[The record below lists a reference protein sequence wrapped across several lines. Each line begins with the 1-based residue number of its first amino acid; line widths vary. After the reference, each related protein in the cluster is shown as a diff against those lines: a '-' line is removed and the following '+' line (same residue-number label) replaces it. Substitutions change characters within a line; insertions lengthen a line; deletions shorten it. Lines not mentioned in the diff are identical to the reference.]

1 MATVERAERLFPTG
15 RTTREIAGE
24 LGVPERT
31 VAHWRRRER
40 RTGGPRARP
49 PTCPRCDEVPL
60 DVESYAYLLGS
71 YLGDGHITVG
81 YRTACLWIYCAD
93 GWPAV
98 RVEVETAMA
107 RVMPTSGVSIVARQG
122 CSAVKSFTLHWTCL
136 FPQHGPGRKH
146 TRRIVLEPWQEEV
159 VEQHTGLF
167 LRGLF
172 HSDGCRITNWTTR
185 PVAGEVRRYEYPR
198 YFFTN
203 RSTDILDLCATGL
216 DRLGIAHRRP
226 RPDTISVAR
235 RAAVAALDEHVGPKA

>member
-1 MATVERAERLFPTG
+1 MHPSPTVEHARRLCDSGMSVRAAA
-15 RTTREIAGE
+15 REV
-24 LGVPERT
+24 GVPERT
-31 VAHWRRRER
+31 VSDWRARRRR
-40 RTGGPRARP
+40 SDLLRGAL
-49 PTCPRCDEVPL
+49 CPRCTDRALPAP
-60 DVESYAYLLGS
+60 YAQLLGS
-71 YLGDGHITVG
+71 YLGDGHITHGRGGVQCLAI
-81 YRTACLWIYCAD
+81 ACDDA
-93 GWPAV
+93 WPGV
-98 RVEVETAMA
+98 RDEVVTAMTA
-107 RVMPTSGVSIVARQG
+107 VLGNSVSLAQRDG
-122 CSAVKSFTLHWTCL
+122 CVQVRASSKHWTCL

-185 PVAGEVRRYEYPR
+185 PVAGEVRRYEYSR